1 MDSCNFKS
9 CSTSRIPLIIVQN
22 YTEQSVNHDEEPEL
36 HHRGVDNVQKQKS
49 EKEGNWS
56 SDKRQIWRRSLMGP
70 VFVSNIRTVDH
81 CTSGSGQDQERVC
94 YRNRRVPGSPFKNEN
109 LQLTSHINDTGVDP
123 SVTCGFASSMKSP
136 PPMGNTIYNWTSA
149 NWFTFTAHVRVSRNR
164 R

>member
-1 MDSCNFKS
+1 MIIEQTAQFIALMRTVVPMDSCNFKS

-70 VFVSNIRTVDH
+70 VFVR
-81 CTSGSGQDQERVC
+81 
-94 YRNRRVPGSPFKNEN
+94 
-109 LQLTSHINDTGVDP
+109 
-123 SVTCGFASSMKSP
+123 
-136 PPMGNTIYNWTSA
+136 
-149 NWFTFTAHVRVSRNR
+149 
-164 R
+164 